1 MTFQEMFS
9 QVKTLLAQ
17 ADLSAVHEH
26 LAFQFNITG
35 EGAGAF
41 YAEVKDG
48 VLHVEPYTYDGYD
61 AAFTLSAETLF
72 KIAGRKLDPILAV
85 TLGKLKVDG
94 NITKALKLKD
104 LLK

>member
-35 EGAGAF
+35 EAAGAF

-48 VLHVEPYTYDGYD
+48 VLHVEPYTYGGYD